1 MMDER
6 HERQWLRSFLLT
18 HAPAGALA
26 EPMQLARILRRLLER
41 IPSAEALEIAER
53 VRKLEADLSD
63 LERIEVWRSEGSE
76 IGLVRHKVS
85 GPDASAPGS
94 VPVVQLFLD
103 ESGDAATGKGATDW
117 LGLSGI
123 AMTQSDVAAY
133 VEAADILKRRFFGET
148 NLTFHEPQMRHR
160 QGRFSF
166 EQDHAKQRAFS
177 EAISQLADEAEF
189 VAFGVGIRKA
199 ELVRLAEAE
208 PEVRPFQID
217 IYGVAI
223 HLMAERFVEYLA
235 PRSKRPAQGTFVF
248 EAQTRHED
256 ARHQRS
262 LIETLLG
269 GSPGIAQPAF
279 VRHIEPGAKFVPKQG
294 SHPTELADMLARDI
308 FEWLKSDC
316 TAEPARWPIWQR
328 KFFARDDLARGKFGL
343 TVFPDADIRQQIKDD
358 QARVLEMRSAA
369 PGRERH

>member
-1 MMDER
+1 MDER
-6 HERQWLRSFLLT
+6 HEQQWLRSFLLT
-18 HAPAGALA
+18 HDLAGALA
-26 EPMQLARILRRLLER
+26 EPMHLARILRRLLER
-41 IPSAEALEIAER
+41 VPSAEALEIAER

-123 AMTQSDVAAY
+123 AMTSADQAAY
-133 VEAADILKRRFFGET
+133 VDAADALKRRFFGEA

-177 EAISQLADEAEF
+177 EALSQLADEAEF

-343 TVFPDADIRQQIKDD
+343 TVFPEADIRQQIKND